1 MFDVTKLKI
10 FFKSCHKTAI
20 PFDLLLKVPY
30 TERGIGMTDNE
41 LDRCMRKFYTNVYT
55 VALCRCKNTSDA
67 DDIAQDVF
75 LDLYTYR
82 GSFTG
87 DEHIK
92 AWLLRCAVNK
102 SIDLV
107 RSHWYKFSLPLE
119 AADYKIQGDIADSSN
134 SELLKTIMKLNRK
147 IVEVLYLHYIE
158 EYSIPETAE
167 ILAISEAAVR
177 ARLSRGRKQLKK
189 LLGSE
194 RN

>member
-1 MFDVTKLKI
+1 
-10 FFKSCHKTAI
+10 
-20 PFDLLLKVPY
+20 
-30 TERGIGMTDNE
+30 MTDNE

-55 VALCRCKNTSDA
+55 VALCRCKNPSDA
-67 DDIAQDVF
+67 DDIAQEVF

-82 GSFTG
+82 GSFSG

-102 SIDLV
+102 SIDLT

-119 AADYKIQGDIADSSN
+119 AADYKTQGDIAYDSK

-147 IVEVLYLHYIE
+147 TVEVLYLHYFEDYPIT
-158 EYSIPETAE
+158 ETAE
-167 ILAISEAAVR
+167 ILGISEATVR
-177 ARLSRGRKQLKK
+177 KRLSRGRKQLKK
-189 LLGSE
+189 LLDSE